1 MGFHHLPR
9 HREGATELEVKSPVG
24 ARLVLVL
31 EEDARSADALATL
44 LADWGYDCLHGR
56 DVADMLPQVRRSD
69 VFAIISDYR
78 LSEGVSHAA
87 NSGVVAPALLLAG
100 SVSGHAERQARAA
113 GHSCLAKPARPESLK
128 AWLDQLTV
136 DVSH

>member
-9 HREGATELEVKSPVG
+9 QREGATELELKSRAG

-56 DVADMLPQVRRSD
+56 NVSDMLPKARHSE

-87 NSGVVAPALLLAG
+87 DSGVVAPALLLAG

-113 GHSCLAKPARPESLK
+113 GHSCIAKPAHPESLK